1 MEADAAVIA
10 SVPCPRCL
18 QTEAMTTAVR
28 WRELLWSVWGDF
40 FEKGGER

>member
-1 MEADAAVIA
+1 MEAD
-10 SVPCPRCL
+10 
-18 QTEAMTTAVR
+18 EAMTAAVR